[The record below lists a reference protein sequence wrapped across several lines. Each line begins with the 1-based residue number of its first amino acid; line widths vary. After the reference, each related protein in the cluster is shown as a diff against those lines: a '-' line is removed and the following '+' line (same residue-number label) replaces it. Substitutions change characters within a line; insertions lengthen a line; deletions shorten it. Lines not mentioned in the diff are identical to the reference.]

1 VCSPGARER
10 LAPLPRHKR
19 RPGATTDGIAA
30 RANGLRSSQV
40 TSRFGMNSGLTQG
53 EVAEAIAHLAFEVG

>member
-1 VCSPGARER
+1 
-10 LAPLPRHKR
+10 
-19 RPGATTDGIAA
+19 
-30 RANGLRSSQV
+30 LRSSQV